1 MASSVPLIGLVL
13 AGSAS
18 LADFEAHLAT
28 RDSATQA
35 LQEWCEARHIGEG
48 PIRADVLSAQSNDPP
63 AKMRRILDLGGRDG
77 FAMRNVRLTCG
88 DKVLSQAD
96 NWYLPGQL
104 TDDMNRRLEQ
114 TRTPFGVV
122 VKGLN
127 FTRRNLKTDVLFK
140 DGRGVPPLV
149 LRHAALLLKADGT
162 AFSYVVETYTDQ
174 VLAAGP

>member
-1 MASSVPLIGLVL
+1 M
-13 AGSAS
+13 
-18 LADFEAHLAT
+18 
-28 RDSATQA
+28 
-35 LQEWCEARHIGEG
+35 
-48 PIRADVLSAQSNDPP
+48 
-63 AKMRRILDLGGRDG
+63 
-77 FAMRNVRLTCG
+77 CG

-162 AFSYVVETYTDQ
+162 VFSYVVETYTDQ